1 MTRGKP
7 SGARIPA
14 FHILN
19 LEIFRPTAT
28 RRSLLSSEQLF
39 FWSQANLKSSFCSP
53 RWLMNPSSPNN
64 SGRRSARVGEVPP
77 ISIFSRSRSS
87 RVALSVPGNYFGL
100 ANSISCDSLQV
111 EIYMRGRGSQPR
123 QRHQYLLE
131 KSGEGAVLHTSR
143 GDGWL
148 KEGNDR
154 GHHCHVPENRV
165 LSGKMSQ
172 ALS

>member
-1 MTRGKP
+1 
-7 SGARIPA
+7 
-14 FHILN
+14 
-19 LEIFRPTAT
+19 
-28 RRSLLSSEQLF
+28 
-39 FWSQANLKSSFCSP
+39 
-53 RWLMNPSSPNN
+53 MNPSSPTARGV
-64 SGRRSARVGEVPP
+64 GRPGLAKFHQSAFFPEVDH
-77 ISIFSRSRSS
+77 S
-87 RVALSVPGNYFGL
+87 RVALSVPDNYFGL

-131 KSGEGAVLHTSR
+131 KPGEGAALHTSR